1 MSVQEVRVPDIG
13 DFSDVAIIEIH
24 VVAGDAITVDDP
36 IITLE
41 SDKATMD
48 VPAEIAGTVTALS
61 VSVGDTVSQGDV
73 ILSVEVAEGAAAP
86 ATEAAKPAVIAADT
100 DGAQPAAANINRRT
114 VGLMEILGLG
124 MLMIWEEAA
133 PLFSP
138 ALGRR
143 KGVVNSKF

>member
-24 VVAGDAITVDDP
+24 VSAGDEVAVDDP

-48 VPAEIAGTVTALS
+48 VPAPVAGTVTAVP

-73 ILSVEVAEGAAAP
+73 LLSVEVAGAEAAP
-86 ATEAAKPAVIAADT
+86 AGEAVKPTAASTAPAEPPAASPADT
-100 DGAQPAAANINRRT
+100 
-114 VGLMEILGLG
+114 
-124 MLMIWEEAA
+124 AA
-133 PLFSP
+133 PIP
-138 ALGRR
+138 APAP
-143 KGVVNSKF
+143 